1 MPIDSQVLSAM
12 TSPSTFIWDIP
23 RLGIIFL
30 AVLYFVFSLIVLR
43 QIKLMSETLISE
55 TSPVLTAF
63 AIIHSGLALGI
74 IILFIGFLFG

>member
-1 MPIDSQVLSAM
+1 MIPFDTQ
-12 TSPSTFIWDIP
+12 PNFFWDIP
-23 RLGIIFL
+23 RLGILLL

-55 TSPVLTAF
+55 SSPVLMAF
-63 AIIHSGLALGI
+63 AILHSGFALGV

>member
-1 MPIDSQVLSAM
+1 MIPVDGL
-12 TSPSTFIWDIP
+12 TSFFWDIP
-23 RLGIIFL
+23 RLGILLL

-55 TSPVLTAF
+55 TSPVFIAL
-63 AIIHSGLALGI
+63 AILHCGFALGV

>member
-1 MPIDSQVLSAM
+1 MPIENLVSFV
-12 TSPSTFIWDIP
+12 WDIP

-55 TSPVLTAF
+55 SSPILKAGAVLHCGF
-63 AIIHSGLALGI
+63 ALGV